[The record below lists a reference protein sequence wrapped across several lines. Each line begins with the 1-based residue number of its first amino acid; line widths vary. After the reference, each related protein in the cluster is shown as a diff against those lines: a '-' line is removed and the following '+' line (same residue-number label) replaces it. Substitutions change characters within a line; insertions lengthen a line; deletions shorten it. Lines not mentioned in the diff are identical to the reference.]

1 MKIIYVV
8 KMTDGGFGA
17 VWGTPPH
24 YSVGYGMKM
33 SYDTQA
39 QVIAKICKISQKFGE
54 DYTVVK
60 IDKTV
65 VKVPTVVVDQY

>member
-1 MKIIYVV
+1 
-8 KMTDGGFGA
+8 
-17 VWGTPPH
+17 
-24 YSVGYGMKM
+24 M